1 MNKLLITCV
10 SVFLLILLI
19 GTVCAEEVT
28 IKVDTKRVEGMGS
41 DVNPLGEYVNP
52 MYVISE
58 REHISSANY
67 ITQEYPILLEDYCK
81 INVGDTVTLKVPTDE
96 LRPFEVLKIQ

>member
-10 SVFLLILLI
+10 SAFLLVLLI

-41 DVNPLGEYVNP
+41 NVNPLFDFINP
-52 MYVISE
+52 MYVVSE
-58 REHISSANY
+58 REHVSSANY

-81 INVGDTVTLKVPTDE
+81 IHVGDTVTLKVPTDE
-96 LRPFEVLKIQ
+96 LEPFEVVKIN